1 MKMAVDLH
9 FCIKM
14 EVEFIN
20 ICFEL
25 LTITDVT
32 VEPFFMEIKVGGDVN
47 FSAFLIATEHQVKN
61 NFPRGA
67 EGLGD
72 PPPPPDPRV
81 IIVYI

>member
-1 MKMAVDLH
+1 VLKNAPLSKENRVWIFVRNQNNLRMKMAVDLH

-47 FSAFLIATEHQVKN
+47 FSAFLIA
-61 NFPRGA
+61 
-67 EGLGD
+67 
-72 PPPPPDPRV
+72 PDDGTR
-81 IIVYI
+81 

>member
-47 FSAFLIATEHQVKN
+47 FSAFLIAPEHLTLCQYLFDFLLFLCLFVD
-61 NFPRGA
+61 FC
-67 EGLGD
+67 
-72 PPPPPDPRV
+72 
-81 IIVYI
+81 